1 MEGYLKHLL
10 NDFAESDS
18 TNVNIVDDN
27 YSSLSSLP
35 EPGTF
40 SKRLRSRPSVRRA
53 SSLNSAIVKNRRD
66 PSDHR
71 PKGSKARKGRRRQLP
86 GNTNVNSD
94 RHMKQL
100 SARMERHRRSRW
112 DASPCSTPSIPSP
125 RNEFQY
131 SPSSKNK
138 ALHPRL
144 HSKKI
149 SLLDIT
155 KHERRSISPLKDF
168 FDDHRID
175 DREGSSRSLS
185 DDVAISHQM
194 VIRKALAISNGDME
208 VSFHDSCSSH
218 STRSTVST
226 RSSHSSRSTI
236 STRSPHRTR
245 SPHSTTRSPHRT
257 RSPHSIR
264 PRTRKNDVPSRRVN
278 ATRLSRSDSMSFLPP
293 VPKRRSSIDEC
304 ELPITQRLSN
314 LPEERVST
322 DSRFQVPSSLRELPY
337 FQMSTQTV

>member
-35 EPGTF
+35 EPGNF

-53 SSLNSAIVKNRRD
+53 SSLNSATVKNRRD
-66 PSDHR
+66 PAACDHR
-71 PKGSKARKGRRRQLP
+71 PKGSKVRKGRRRQLP
-86 GNTNVNSD
+86 GSTNATSD

-112 DASPCSTPSIPSP
+112 DASPCSSPTLPSP
-125 RNEFQY
+125 RSEFQY
-131 SPSSKNK
+131 SPAPKNK

-144 HSKKI
+144 HSKKKI

-175 DREGSSRSLS
+175 DRKGSSRSLS

-194 VIRKALAISNGDME
+194 VIKKALAISKGDME
-208 VSFHDSCSSH
+208 VSFHDSYSSH

-226 RSSHSSRSTI
+226 RSSHSSRSPH
-236 STRSPHRTR
+236 STRSTLGTRTR
-245 SPHSTTRSPHRT
+245 SPHSTRS
-257 RSPHSIR
+257 
-264 PRTRKNDVPSRRVN
+264 RTRKNDVPSRRVN

-304 ELPITQRLSN
+304 EVPITERLSN